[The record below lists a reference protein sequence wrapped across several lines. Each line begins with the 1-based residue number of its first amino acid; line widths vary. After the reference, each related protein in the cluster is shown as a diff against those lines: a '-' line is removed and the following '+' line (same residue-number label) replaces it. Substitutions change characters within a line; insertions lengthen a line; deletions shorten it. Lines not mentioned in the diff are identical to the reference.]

1 MRDEIALVLS
11 LLLLALCGAGIYSRL
26 FRDNWLQMIGMG
38 IMVLALVM
46 IGWHA
51 WTTERTSSRVV
62 LLLLGLLLY
71 GIGTA
76 WKSWHYRNQPHATT
90 SANDSAPGELDQ
102 QQMRR
107 VAGGSGPP

>member
-1 MRDEIALVLS
+1 MRDEIALLFS
-11 LLLLALCGAGIYSRL
+11 LALLALCAAAIYSKL
-26 FRDNWLQMIGMG
+26 FRDNWAQLLGLG

-71 GIGTA
+71 GVGTA
-76 WKSWHYRNQPHATT
+76 WKAWHYRDQPHTGQA
-90 SANDSAPGELDQ
+90 ANDSAPGELDPQ
-102 QQMRR
+102 HMRR
-107 VAGGSGPP
+107 VAGGSGQ